1 MVCLCVFLIAAPPQT
16 VSERTRCRYT
26 TPCSPES
33 ASPDPAPRRSDS
45 PPLSSAGDADM
56 EGGERGQRDIM
67 MEERGMEKKGSGI
80 SG

>member
-1 MVCLCVFLIAAPPQT
+1 MFLIAAPPQT

-26 TPCSPES
+26 TPCCPGS

-45 PPLSSAGDADM
+45 PPLSSAGDADT

-67 MEERGMEKKGSGI
+67 MEERGMERKGSGI
-80 SG
+80 GG